1 MARRAVAASAAR
13 ATTAAAAAATAAASS
28 AAAAAATSSSSAPP
42 RAVLRELSRSVLS
55 KERSVLSV
63 TEEWLAR
70 IEEVEPSV
78 HSFVT
83 VDAEGARAAASA
95 LDKQL
100 ASSASSSSLTS
111 SNFPLLGVPLAV
123 KDTLATT
130 GLRTTAGSLLLR
142 NPVPSF
148 DATAVARARAAG
160 AVVAG
165 KANCD
170 EFAMGSTTESSAF
183 NHPSTTRNPW
193 DLTRV
198 PGGSSG
204 GSAAAVSA
212 RQVPAALGSDTG
224 GSIRQPASYC
234 GVVGI
239 KPSYG
244 SVSRHG
250 LLAYGSSLDC
260 VGPLAGC
267 VEDAALLLD
276 VVAGKCRFD
285 ATSISRG
292 GGTGGETSSCSSS
305 SSLFPLSDACVPI
318 SSLSDSKPLGG
329 LRVGVIAEAAD
340 ASGLS
345 PGVSSAFGAAVAHLE
360 SLGAEV
366 GLARLPSASAA
377 LPAYYVIATAEASS
391 NLARYDS
398 IRFGERSSSS
408 SSSSRGKGQGDDD
421 DLNVAEVMAAAR
433 RSGFGPEVKRRILMG
448 TYALSAGYVDA
459 YYARAQRVRALV
471 RGQMSRALSKKTENG
486 GGGFD
491 VLVAPVAP
499 TVAPALASSSSSS
512 NNNRDPLQ
520 MYLGDVMTVTLN
532 LAGLPGVCVPC
543 GFASKEDE
551 NDDGDKGGGSEGGKG
566 LLLPVGLQIIGR
578 HGLEGEVAAVRAA
591 HVFEQTAAFSHLGAP
606 PHAAR
611 L

>member
-1 MARRAVAASAAR
+1 MARRAVATSAAM
-13 ATTAAAAAATAAASS
+13 AAATAAAS
-28 AAAAAATSSSSAPP
+28 AGDATSSSSAP
-42 RAVLRELSRSVLS
+42 RAVLRELSRSVLT
-55 KERSVLSV
+55 KERSALSI
-63 TEEWLAR
+63 TDEWLSRLESA
-70 IEEVEPSV
+70 EPSV
-78 HSFVT
+78 RSFIT

-100 ASSASSSSLTS
+100 ASSSSSSSPSPSAAS

-123 KDTLATT
+123 KDTLATK
-130 GLRTTAGSLLLR
+130 GLRTTAGSALLA
-142 NPVPSF
+142 NHVPNF
-148 DATAVARARAAG
+148 DATAVARARTAG
-160 AVVAG
+160 AVVVG

-170 EFAMGSTTESSAF
+170 EFAMGSTTESSF
-183 NHPSTTRNPW
+183 HQPSTRNPW

-212 RQVPAALGSDTG
+212 GQVPVALGSDTG

-234 GVVGI
+234 GIVGI

-285 ATSISRG
+285 ATSATRW
-292 GGTGGETSSCSSS
+292 TGETSSSSS
-305 SSLFPLSDACVPI
+305 SPSSSSIFPLSDACVPI
-318 SSLSDSKPLGG
+318 SSLSDSKPLRG

-345 PGVSSAFGAAVAHLE
+345 AGVSSAFNAAIAHFE
-360 SLGAEV
+360 ALGAEV
-366 GLARLPSASAA
+366 GLASLPSASEA

-398 IRFGERSSSS
+398 IRFGERS
-408 SSSSRGKGQGDDD
+408 GKGKSQDDD
-421 DLNVAEVMAAAR
+421 FNVAEVMAAAR

-448 TYALSAGYVDA
+448 TYALSAGYFDA
-459 YYARAQRVRALV
+459 YYARAQRVRSLV
-471 RGQMSRALSKKTENG
+471 RGQMSRALQSKEEASG

-499 TVAPALASSSSSS
+499 TVAPALSAAASSGG
-512 NNNRDPLQ
+512 RDKDKDPLQ

-543 GFASKEDE
+543 GFAPKEE
-551 NDDGDKGGGSEGGKG
+551 GEEEEGGDSS

-578 HGLEGEVAAVRAA
+578 AGLAGEVASVRAA
-591 HVFEQTAAFSHLGAP
+591 HVFEQTAAFAHLGPP
-606 PHAAR
+606 PHAAAAAAAAS

>member
-1 MARRAVAASAAR
+1 M
-13 ATTAAAAAATAAASS
+13 
-28 AAAAAATSSSSAPP
+28 
-42 RAVLRELSRSVLS
+42 LSR
-55 KERSVLSV
+55 ERSALSV
-63 TEEWLAR
+63 TDEWLAR
-70 IEEVEPSV
+70 VDEAEPSV
-78 HSFVT
+78 RSFVT
-83 VDAEGARAAASA
+83 VDAEGARAAAAA
-95 LDKQL
+95 LDEQL
-100 ASSASSSSLTS
+100 ASSSVPSSSSD
-111 SNFPLLGVPLAV
+111 FPLLGVPLAV
-123 KDTLATT
+123 KDTLATK
-130 GLRTTAGSLLLR
+130 GLRTTAGSSILR
-142 NPVPSF
+142 DHVPNF
-148 DATAVARARAAG
+148 DATAVARARLAG
-160 AVVAG
+160 AVVVG

-170 EFAMGSTTESSAF
+170 EFAMGSTTESSATQ
-183 NHPSTTRNPW
+183 PSTRNPW
-193 DLTRV
+193 DLSRV

-224 GSIRQPASYC
+224 GSIRQPAAYC

-244 SVSRHG
+244 SVSRNG

-276 VVAGKCRFD
+276 VIAGQCRFD
-285 ATSISRG
+285 ATSNSRR
-292 GGTGGETSSCSSS
+292 GGETSSSSS
-305 SSLFPLSDACVPI
+305 SFPLSDACVPLA
-318 SSLSDSKPLGG
+318 SLSDSRPLQG

-345 PGVSSAFGAAVAHLE
+345 PGVSLAFDAAVAHLE
-360 SLGAEV
+360 ALGATV
-366 GLARLPSASAA
+366 GLARLPSAAAA

-398 IRFGERSSSS
+398 IRFGERSSSGN
-408 SSSSRGKGQGDDD
+408 GKSDDD
-421 DLNVAEVMAAAR
+421 FSVAEVMAAAR
-433 RSGFGPEVKRRILMG
+433 RAGFGPEVKRRILMG

-471 RGQMSRALSKKTENG
+471 RGQMSRALSRKKEGAN

-491 VLVAPVAP
+491 VLVAPVTP

-512 NNNRDPLQ
+512 SDDRDPLQ

-543 GFASKEDE
+543 GFAPREE
-551 NDDGDKGGGSEGGKG
+551 GNGGGKEGKSD
-566 LLLPVGLQIIGR
+566 LLLPVGLQIVGR
-578 HGLEGEVAAVRAA
+578 HGLDGEVAAVRAA

-611 L
+611 M

>member
-1 MARRAVAASAAR
+1 MLNRMARRAIVASATR
-13 ATTAAAAAATAAASS
+13 ATAAAAASS
-28 AAAAAATSSSSAPP
+28 AASSSAAAATSSSSAPP

-55 KERSVLSV
+55 GERSALSV
-63 TEEWLAR
+63 TEEWLSR
-70 IEEVEPSV
+70 IDQAEPSV
-78 HSFVT
+78 RSFVT
-83 VDAEGARAAASA
+83 VDAQGARAAAEA

-100 ASSASSSSLTS
+100 AASGSSSPSS

-123 KDTLATT
+123 KDTLATK
-130 GLRTTAGSLLLR
+130 GLRTTAGSALLA
-142 NPVPSF
+142 NHVPNF

-160 AVVAG
+160 AVVVG

-170 EFAMGSTTESSAF
+170 EFAMGSTTESSF
-183 NHPSTTRNPW
+183 HSPTTRNPW
-193 DLTRV
+193 DLSRV

-212 RQVPAALGSDTG
+212 RQVPVALGSDTG

-276 VVAGKCRFD
+276 VIAGKCRFD
-285 ATSISRG
+285 ATSTDR
-292 GGTGGETSSCSSS
+292 EASSS
-305 SSLFPLSDACVPI
+305 SSSSSPSLFPLSDACVPL
-318 SSLSDSKPLGG
+318 SSLADSKPLRG

-345 PGVSSAFGAAVAHLE
+345 LGVSSAFDAAVAHLE

-366 GLARLPSASAA
+366 GLASLPSASAA

-398 IRFGERSSSS
+398 IRFGERSGESKD
-408 SSSSRGKGQGDDD
+408 RGDS
-421 DLNVAEVMAAAR
+421 NVAQVMAAAR
-433 RSGFGPEVKRRILMG
+433 RSGFGPEAKRRILMG

-459 YYARAQRVRALV
+459 YYARAQRVRSLV
-471 RGQMSRALSKKTENG
+471 RRQMSRALLSKEENGG

-512 NNNRDPLQ
+512 ADKDKDPLQ

-543 GFASKEDE
+543 GFAPKEE
-551 NDDGDKGGGSEGGKG
+551 EEGG

-578 HGLEGEVAAVRAA
+578 AGLAGEVAAVRAA

>member
-1 MARRAVAASAAR
+1 V
-13 ATTAAAAAATAAASS
+13 
-28 AAAAAATSSSSAPP
+28 
-42 RAVLRELSRSVLS
+42 LSR
-55 KERSVLSV
+55 ERSALSV
-63 TEEWLAR
+63 TEEWLSR
-70 IEEVEPSV
+70 IAEAEPWV
-78 HSFVT
+78 RSFVT
-83 VDAEGARAAASA
+83 VDAKGAKAAAAA
-95 LDKQL
+95 LDEQL
-100 ASSASSSSLTS
+100 ASGSVSSS

-123 KDTLATT
+123 KDTLATK
-130 GLRTTAGSLLLR
+130 GLRTTAGSALLR
-142 NPVPSF
+142 KHVPNF

-170 EFAMGSTTESSAF
+170 EFAMGSTTESSF
-183 NHPSTTRNPW
+183 HQPSTRNPW
-193 DLTRV
+193 DLSRV

-285 ATSISRG
+285 ATSNDRRG
-292 GGTGGETSSCSSS
+292 GESSSSSSS

-318 SSLSDSKPLGG
+318 ASLSDSKPLRG

-345 PGVSSAFGAAVAHLE
+345 PGVSSAFSAAVAHFE
-360 SLGAEV
+360 ALGAEV
-366 GLARLPSASAA
+366 GLARLPSASVA

-398 IRFGERSSSS
+398 IRFGERRGSSGEGGGGGREDGS
-408 SSSSRGKGQGDDD
+408 DT
-421 DLNVAEVMAAAR
+421 VAEVMAAAR
-433 RSGFGPEVKRRILMG
+433 RAGFGPEVKRRILMG

-459 YYARAQRVRALV
+459 YYARAQRVRSLV
-471 RGQMSRALSKKTENG
+471 RRQMSRALSSKEEGGGGGG

-499 TVAPALASSSSSS
+499 TVAPALAPPSSSSSAAED
-512 NNNRDPLQ
+512 RDPLQ

-532 LAGLPGVCVPC
+532 LAGLPGICVPC
-543 GFASKEDE
+543 GFAPAE
-551 NDDGDKGGGSEGGKG
+551 GGEERGAGAAGGKG
-566 LLLPVGLQIIGR
+566 PLLLPVGLQIIGR
-578 HGLEGEVAAVRAA
+578 AGLEGEVAAVRAA

-606 PHAAR
+606 PHAAAG